1 MYTFSSKLKI
11 ASIILMVVG
20 LLGVVYGFATSHYTL
35 DEVKTMLAE
44 EEAHHGGGHEADT
57 KAHVVAGGNDHSDNT
72 HDADAID
79 ALEDSDDVEQGH
91 GNEMATDSIEETTA
105 DTTAVENN
113 QEITADSTAVENT
126 IAQDST
132 EVEEGEMMA
141 QTEEVDTLHADDEA
155 HDIDEEHSEMTV
167 DGHGDDG
174 AHGEG
179 MGEAHHGDEHAEH
192 VQHQLANRP
201 WSALYVAAFF
211 FFMIAL
217 GVLAFYAVQFAAQAG
232 WSPVLFRV
240 MEGITAYV
248 LPGAL
253 IVLAIAVASG
263 TIGHYN
269 LFVWMDPEVVAED
282 ELIQGKSGF
291 LNLTWFIIR
300 GLFFIAGWSLY
311 RYFARKF
318 SIAQDDADDNR
329 NFKKSF
335 RIAAGFLVFYIYT
348 ESMMSWDWIMSV
360 DPHWFSTLFGWYV
373 FASMFVSGIT
383 VIAMLTMYLKSR
395 GFLPF
400 VNDSHLHDLAKFM
413 FGISIFWTY
422 LWFSQF
428 MLIWYSNIPEEVTY
442 FVTRFEDYQLPFLG
456 MVVMNFIFPLLVLMN
471 SDYKRIPWFVVM
483 AGIVILCG
491 HYIDVFNMIMPATV
505 GDRWFIGIPEISSI
519 LLFGGLFIFVVFTAL
534 TKAPLLAKRNP
545 FIKESEHFHY

>member
-1 MYTFSSKLKI
+1 MYTFSKKLKTVSI
-11 ASIILMVVG
+11 ALMLIG
-20 LLGVVYGFATSHYTL
+20 ALGVVYGFMTSHKSFE
-35 DEVKTMLAE
+35 EVETMLAE
-44 EEAHHGGGHEADT
+44 EASHHGGGHEAET
-57 KAHVVAGGNDHSDNT
+57 KAHVVAGDTDHSDNT
-72 HDADAID
+72 HQDNAHD
-79 ALEDSDDVEQGH
+79 ALADVEH
-91 GNEMATDSIEETTA
+91 
-105 DTTAVENN
+105 
-113 QEITADSTAVENT
+113 
-126 IAQDST
+126 
-132 EVEEGEMMA
+132 
-141 QTEEVDTLHADDEA
+141 HAA
-155 HDIDEEHSEMTV
+155 
-167 DGHGDDG
+167 
-174 AHGEG
+174 
-179 MGEAHHGDEHAEH
+179 DEHAEH
-192 VQHQLANRP
+192 VEHVQHQIANRP

-217 GVLAFYAVQFAAQAG
+217 GVLAFYAIQFASQAG

-253 IVLAIAVASG
+253 IVLGIAVASG
-263 TIGHYN
+263 VIGHYN
-269 LFVWMDPEVVAED
+269 IFIWMDPEVVEHD
-282 ELIQGKSGF
+282 KLIQGKSSF
-291 LNLTWFIIR
+291 LNLPWFIIR
-300 GLFFIAGWSLY
+300 GLIFIAGWSLY
-311 RYFARKF
+311 RHFARKF
-318 SIAQDDADDNR
+318 SIAQDNADINDNR

-383 VIAMLTMYLKSR
+383 VIALITMYLKSKDL
-395 GFLPF
+395 LPF

-413 FGISIFWTY
+413 FAISIFWTY

-442 FVTRFEDYQLPFLG
+442 FVTRFADYKLPFLG
-456 MVVMNFIFPLLVLMN
+456 MVVMNFVFPLLVLMN

-505 GDRWFIGIPEISSI
+505 GDRWYIGIPELSSI
-519 LLFGGLFIFVVFTAL
+519 MLFAGLFMFVVFTAL
-534 TKAPLLAKRNP
+534 TKAPLLAKGNP